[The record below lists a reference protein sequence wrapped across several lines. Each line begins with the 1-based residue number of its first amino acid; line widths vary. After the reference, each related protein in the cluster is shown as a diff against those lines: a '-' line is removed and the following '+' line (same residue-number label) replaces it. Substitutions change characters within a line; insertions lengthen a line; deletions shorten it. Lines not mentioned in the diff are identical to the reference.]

1 VTSPS
6 RPPATRPSDGGATR
20 GLAVTGAVLAA
31 ALVVLL
37 AALVTRAWPPL
48 VDTDLRIDSAIHE
61 WALAAPWAVATSRV
75 LASLGSVYVASV
87 VAAVAVVVLLLARR
101 RRTALAVALVAVVA
115 LLLTHYL
122 TLVVDRERPTWPD
135 PFVTLSD
142 PAFPSGHATA
152 GIAVWCVCGIALG
165 TLVRDRSWEVVLA
178 LPFVVLG
185 VAIGISRLVLGVHWP
200 SDVVG
205 GWCVALAVAGVVS
218 AAVLI
223 PPRRAGTSPGR
234 VRPGG

>member
-1 VTSPS
+1 M
-6 RPPATRPSDGGATR
+6 AGA
-20 GLAVTGAVLAA
+20 GLAA

-37 AALVTRAWPPL
+37 AVLVTRAWPPL
-48 VDTDLRIDSAIHE
+48 VDTDLRVDSAIHE
-61 WALAAPWAVATSRV
+61 WASTAPWAVAASRV
-75 LASLGSVYVASV
+75 LAWLGSVTVASV
-87 VAAVAVVVLLLARR
+87 LAAVVVVVLLIARR
-101 RRTALAVALVAVVA
+101 RRTALAVALVAAVA
-115 LLLTHYL
+115 PLITHYL
-122 TLVVDRERPTWPD
+122 KLVVGRERPTWPD

-165 TLVRDRSWEVVLA
+165 ALVRDRSWGAVLA

-185 VAIGISRLVLGVHWP
+185 IAIGISRLVLGVHWP

-223 PPRRAGTSPGR
+223 PPRRAGTSPR
-234 VRPGG
+234 LVRPGG